1 MTVVTKSGP
10 EHTFSAINKEEH
22 EAIDAFLKGKK
33 VRVKNQIVEDL
44 AVAALDDDED
54 EEMQS
59 VASSGEEAPRPRVGG
74 DDDDSEE
81 GGSIAQCSINEIC
94 NLTTQSQSRRGL
106 PSFVNRRRLALIR
119 IRVGW

>member
-1 MTVVTKSGP
+1 MTSARTFDMIVSTKTGP

-22 EAIDAFLKGKK
+22 EAIEQYLRGKK

-74 DDDDSEE
+74 DDEDSEE
-81 GGSIAQCSINEIC
+81 G
-94 NLTTQSQSRRGL
+94 
-106 PSFVNRRRLALIR
+106 RLFLFLC
-119 IRVGW
+119 GYHSDG